1 MLLVRY
7 SVALLNEWWNDM
19 VNDHNG
25 LNDQNDQNDANDPAE
40 EWQMA
45 TKQSPDVQ
53 IKQFEWFGLAA

>member
-1 MLLVRY
+1 
-7 SVALLNEWWNDM
+7 M

-53 IKQFEWFGLAA
+53 IKQFE

>member
-1 MLLVRY
+1 
-7 SVALLNEWWNDM
+7 M

-45 TKQSPDVQ
+45 TKLCPDVQ
-53 IKQFEWFGLAA
+53 IKQFE